1 MDTVCKLHFL
11 LSSVCFFLVV
21 ISMEIFLLM
30 AVHRKFRTTV
40 SYNPVAKY
48 ARYDLLRIPTLPHG
62 PFAMFSPG
70 ESETTKLVLTW

>member
-1 MDTVCKLHFL
+1 MQVTF
-11 LSSVCFFLVV
+11 SVV

-30 AVHRKFRTTV
+30 AVHSKFRTTV
-40 SYNPVAKY
+40 SYDDPVAKY

-62 PFAMFSPG
+62 PFAMSSPG